1 MRAASDL
8 CCAPVSV
15 SSLREHGFFAK
26 VGVDDST
33 GESRNWPKGINTRRG
48 RVPEEGEDKNVYGV
62 SRVMVPYA

>member
-33 GESRNWPKGINTRRG
+33 GESRKLAEGDQHSTRSR
-48 RVPEEGEDKNVYGV
+48 PEEGEDKNVYGV
-62 SRVMVPYA
+62 SRVMGPYA